1 VRFNVLNH
9 SVLRINLIFLFSHPD
24 KSSTFGQLLELRST
38 HISTGTSDTSQNI
51 QHSGFNR
58 PAIRNI
64 NRFTFAGT
72 VLGKITASGKYVA
85 YVNGALDGTGAAAG
99 VVYFPIPDSAADQK
113 AVIIA
118 RHAEV
123 IESKLTGIDADG
135 KTDLAALQI
144 FCR

>member
-1 VRFNVLNH
+1 MLSEANG
-9 SVLRINLIFLFSHPD
+9 S
-24 KSSTFGQLLELRST
+24 
-38 HISTGTSDTSQNI
+38 ISREEVTIAAAAG
-51 QHSGFNR
+51 
-58 PAIRNI
+58 ALA
-64 NRFTFAGT
+64 AGT